1 MRAFCDFFVPLAVL
15 KMPGDFKNAFTESRM
30 RYYRWVFLAAAAWNA
45 FAAGAV
51 LFLFT
56 NAMFRMRLG
65 ISNPADPL
73 SLQLLA
79 SCLLLFGL
87 GYYWVSRTLS
97 KNHGLVKLGVIGKT
111 IVFLLF
117 FCHALAGTIPVIL
130 AVPSIVDLLF
140 AALFLEFLVHTRRE
154 AQ

>member
-1 MRAFCDFFVPLAVL
+1 
-15 KMPGDFKNAFTESRM
+15 M
-30 RYYRWVFLAAAAWNA
+30 RYYRRMFLAAAAWNA

-51 LFLFT
+51 LFLLT
-56 NAMFRMRLG
+56 NAKFRTRMG

-79 SCLLLFGL
+79 SCLFLFGL
-87 GYYWVSRTLS
+87 GYYWVSRALS

-117 FCHALAGTIPVIL
+117 FGQALAGSIPVTL
-130 AVPSIVDLLF
+130 ALPTIVDLLF
-140 AALFLEFLVHTRRE
+140 AALFLEFLVYWRRE

>member
-1 MRAFCDFFVPLAVL
+1 
-15 KMPGDFKNAFTESRM
+15 MPSDFKHALTESRM
-30 RYYRWVFLAAAAWNA
+30 RYYCWLFLAAAAWNA
-45 FAAGAV
+45 LAAGAV
-51 LFLFT
+51 LFLLT
-56 NAMFRMRLG
+56 NAAFRIRMG
-65 ISNPADPL
+65 ISKPADPL

-87 GYYWVSRTLS
+87 GYFWVSRALS

-117 FCHALAGTIPVIL
+117 FGHALAGGIPVTI
-130 AVPSIVDLLF
+130 AVPTVVDLLF
-140 AALFLEFLVHTRRE
+140 AVLFLEFLVHWRKE